1 MKTKESV
8 FDMPSN
14 RLLSTKQ
21 ASEFTGLSVG
31 HIYNL
36 KASGVLKPYKV
47 GPGKNSSLRFEKA
60 YLEKFM
66 GNHYGNKKII
76 Q

>member
-14 RLLSTKQ
+14 RIMNCKE
-21 ASEFTGLSVG
+21 ASEYLGVTVG

-36 KASGVLKPYKV
+36 KNTGVLKAKKV
-47 GPGKNSSLRFEKA
+47 GPGKNGSLRFEKS
-60 YLEKFM
+60 YLEEFIR
-66 GNHYGNKKII
+66 GHNANKEIR